1 MQALMRK
8 TPKAFDAALVEVP
21 RPELRDADWVLVK
34 VAYSGVCGSDIKML
48 ESDAVGQYAKLKPP
62 VITGHEGSGT
72 ILAVGPAVTGWA
84 AGDRVV
90 YETTVDNCGVCR
102 FCLSGDWNMCPSRKG
117 LGSSMNGSFAEF
129 VAMPA
134 RNLHKVPDH
143 VDLKT
148 AALAEPLACGVHIV
162 EEAGKVR
169 RGENV
174 LVIGPGPIGMCCGI
188 AAKANGARVIMLGTA
203 HSRPRLEIAGEIGMA
218 VLTND
223 VPDLEKAVAD
233 LCGGELADM
242 SVDAAGSQA
251 SLDQALHLV
260 RKMGRIVIGAAPTHR
275 PEPLALD
282 MTRFYRYQLR
292 MFTAASTKPSSWKA
306 AMRILAT
313 NAGDLARLV
322 SHCFPLSRWEEAFDV
337 TRKKNGFKAMIAFK

>member
-8 TPKAFDAALVEVP
+8 TSNAFDAALIEAP
-21 RPELRDADWVLVK
+21 LPELRDDDWVLVK
-34 VAYSGVCGSDIKML
+34 VAYAGVCGSDIKML
-48 ESDAVGQYAKLKPP
+48 ESDAVGQYAKLRPP
-62 VITGHEGSGT
+62 VITGHEASGT
-72 ILAVGPAVTGWA
+72 IVAVGPAVTGWA

-129 VAMPA
+129 VAMPV

-162 EEAGKVR
+162 EEAGRVK

-174 LVIGPGPIGMCCGI
+174 LIIGPGPIGMCCGI
-188 AAKANGARVIMLGTA
+188 TAKANGARVIMLGTA
-203 HSRPRLEIAGEIGMA
+203 HSRPRLKVAEEIGLT

-223 VPDLEKAVAD
+223 APDLEKAVMD
-233 LCGGELADM
+233 LCGGELADI
-242 SVDAAGSQA
+242 SIDAAGSQ
-251 SLDQALHLV
+251 SSFDQALHLV
-260 RKMGRIVIGAAPTHR
+260 RKMGRIVIGAAPTHK
-275 PEPLALD
+275 PDPIVLD
-282 MTRFYRYQLR
+282 MTRFYRYQLQ
-292 MFTAASTKPSSWKA
+292 MFTAASTRPSGWKA
-306 AMRILAT
+306 AMQIMAAS
-313 NAGDLARLV
+313 AGDLARLV
-322 SHCFPLSRWEEAFDV
+322 GRCFPLSQWEEAFDV
-337 TRKKNGFKAMIAFK
+337 TRRKEGFKAMIAFV